1 MKFLSHEDKEAPAQA
16 VFAALSDHEQ
26 FQRVM
31 QQRGVSMRR
40 VDDCPEVGP
49 GMAWEIDFKFRGRTR
64 KLRCLVTEVQ
74 GPERLCLSNESDGLT
89 GDVSILVLTLA
100 PQRSRVLVSVEMKP
114 KTSRRGF
121 CCNPC
126 ALQKFHYTE
135 NSNLG
140 FTIGPRRCLKACRS
154 TAVKAGLDQ
163 PDKCPKRESYQ

>member
-89 GDVSILVLTLA
+89 GDVAISVLTLA

-114 KTSRRGF
+114 KNLSARLLLQSMRFAKGS
-121 CCNPC
+121 
-126 ALQKFHYTE
+126 LDQKFKSRLHDCARQMSQSVSL
-135 NSNLG
+135 NS
-140 FTIGPRRCLKACRS
+140 R
-154 TAVKAGLDQ
+154 
-163 PDKCPKRESYQ
+163 